1 MFIGCTVMEHITIPE
16 KESDSY
22 AKEIFDYPNSEFF
35 YTLYPDLFVDLDS

>member
-1 MFIGCTVMEHITIPE
+1 MEHITIPE